1 MSEFYEIMTPD
12 LFLLLQ
18 RTKKEMFPLECMICY
33 DECTLTNPIVMLP
46 CFHILH
52 EECAKK
58 TIEMSFRNAIHPNMI
73 LCTWE
78 FHCPQKD
85 SIDSLSEQGR
95 IIHNALGRNIIPS
108 IPRCEHIP
116 IPNIDVQY
124 ISYFSI
130 PYVEQWYEYHKPKE
144 NNNNMIIVTIVMLLV
159 ISIVMI
165 MLTPLL
171 RILLLCY
178 IMYQMYNF
186 MLYHIELVQTGL
198 QIMLVCVCL
207 TQILS
212 NKIE

>member
-18 RTKKEMFPLECMICY
+18 RENIFPLECMICY
-33 DECTLTNPIVMLP
+33 EECNMSNPIVMLP

-58 TIEMSFRNAIHPNMI
+58 TIEMSFRNAIHPNTI

-95 IIHNALGRNIIPS
+95 VIYDILCRNSIPS
-108 IPRCEHIP
+108 IPRCLHIP
-116 IPNIDVQY
+116 IPNRDVQT
-124 ISYFSI
+124 ISYFTI
-130 PYVEQWYEYHKPKE
+130 PYVQQWYQQHTPKKD
-144 NNNNMIIVTIVMLLV
+144 NTSMVVVIVAIAFVIIAIVIGMV
-159 ISIVMI
+159 I
-165 MLTPLL
+165 LTPLL

-178 IMYQMYNF
+178 IMYQMYHF
-186 MLYHIELVQTGL
+186 MLYHMELVQTCL
-198 QIMLVCVCL
+198 QIMLVCVCVA
-207 TQILS
+207 QMIQ
-212 NKIE
+212 